1 MKSPFLQEMTA
12 SEPLTIQEE
21 YDMQQSW
28 HLDDNKCTFI
38 ILATPPPG
46 EISEKLKDSTLSDWG
61 AVMIGD
67 VNLFFNDPDND
78 KTFAEIE
85 IMIAEENYRR
95 YGYGIEAINMM
106 MAYAMTELDVK
117 TFEAKISLK
126 NQPSIDMFRSKLGFR
141 ERSVSTI
148 FEEVTLDWIS
158 STAPPRVGDED
169 LSVPTKDELEA
180 MHQVEK
186 QLLTFWSQ
194 KVRSTTWKSS

>member
-1 MKSPFLQEMTA
+1 
-12 SEPLTIQEE
+12 
-21 YDMQQSW
+21 
-28 HLDDNKCTFI
+28 
-38 ILATPPPG
+38 
-46 EISEKLKDSTLSDWG
+46 
-61 AVMIGD
+61 
-67 VNLFFNDPDND
+67 
-78 KTFAEIE
+78 
-85 IMIAEENYRR
+85 
-95 YGYGIEAINMM
+95 
-106 MAYAMTELDVK
+106 MTELGVK